1 LKKPAVRTVRC
12 ILEREGRFLLV
23 VHRAARGRK
32 LRGWALPGGR
42 VERGEEPEVA
52 LRRELREELK
62 IRVGDLRRVGDYRY
76 KGHVHRVFAATC
88 DEALLKFPR
97 AEILKL
103 GWHRGTDLDAF
114 EAAGD
119 LHAGFEARALR
130 DLLATRR

>member
-42 VERGEEPEVA
+42 VERGEEPEAAV
-52 LRRELREELK
+52 RRELREELR
-62 IRVGDLRRVGDYRY
+62 IQLGELRLVGDYRY
-76 KGHVHRVFAATC
+76 KGHKHRVFAAVC
-88 DEALLKFPR
+88 DEPLVKFPR

-103 GWHRGTDLDAF
+103 GWHAGAEIDAF
-114 EAAGD
+114 EDAGD
-119 LHAGFEARALR
+119 LHAGFEARAVR
-130 DLLATRR
+130 DLLAARR